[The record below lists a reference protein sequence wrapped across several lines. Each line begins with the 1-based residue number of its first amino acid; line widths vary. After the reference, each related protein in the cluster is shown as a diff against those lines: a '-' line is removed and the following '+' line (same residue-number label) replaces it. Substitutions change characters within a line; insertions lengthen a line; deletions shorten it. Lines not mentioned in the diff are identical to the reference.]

1 MMENELD
8 LGIVKGG
15 PGSGN
20 FGHEGRPG
28 EVGGSGEG
36 GERGTAPHMK
46 LGSASIP
53 DGYIRLYHYTKG
65 DPEKIRE
72 DGLKLAFARG
82 ETYGEPNFI
91 WASSKPPDPGS
102 KNIVEFRVKENDP
115 FLGLESP
122 ERLGIVGREWM
133 KGNYHVSLTRDI
145 FVTEF
150 IQVHEPW
157 HAVYEHIQDNPKLLQ
172 DVLDGKKDN
181 LIGSKFP
188 EESRAI
194 LEIKR
199 DYTKAK
205 MLKVS
210 ASPYDYAFKDLPKT
224 RRRKG
229 GRGSGNFGHSGIPG
243 HVGGS
248 GEGGE
253 GPSSGSGN
261 VRIGKS
267 ELEGQDK
274 PAMRHWEKENA
285 KVAGKSEDARKVLTR
300 LTDRGKNGTVICLL
314 GEERD
319 INLLASR
326 GRLFSEKDR
335 LFKQMQPNECHTNS
349 ANLFSRKNVDGIGT
363 GFALTKDGIWG
374 SHSWGL
380 KGGKIVETT
389 YKGFIRYFG
398 VELKGKEAKAFVKGQ
413 KDITRSKLFPN
424 ESRPKKPWQHLVETI
439 KEEE

>member
-210 ASPYDYAFKDLPKT
+210 ASPYDYAFKDLPKA
-224 RRRKG
+224 RRRK
-229 GRGSGNFGHSGIPG
+229 
-243 HVGGS
+243 
-248 GEGGE
+248 
-253 GPSSGSGN
+253 
-261 VRIGKS
+261 K
-267 ELEGQDK
+267 
-274 PAMRHWEKENA
+274 
-285 KVAGKSEDARKVLTR
+285 
-300 LTDRGKNGTVICLL
+300 
-314 GEERD
+314 
-319 INLLASR
+319 
-326 GRLFSEKDR
+326 
-335 LFKQMQPNECHTNS
+335 
-349 ANLFSRKNVDGIGT
+349 
-363 GFALTKDGIWG
+363 
-374 SHSWGL
+374 
-380 KGGKIVETT
+380 
-389 YKGFIRYFG
+389 
-398 VELKGKEAKAFVKGQ
+398 
-413 KDITRSKLFPN
+413 
-424 ESRPKKPWQHLVETI
+424 
-439 KEEE
+439 